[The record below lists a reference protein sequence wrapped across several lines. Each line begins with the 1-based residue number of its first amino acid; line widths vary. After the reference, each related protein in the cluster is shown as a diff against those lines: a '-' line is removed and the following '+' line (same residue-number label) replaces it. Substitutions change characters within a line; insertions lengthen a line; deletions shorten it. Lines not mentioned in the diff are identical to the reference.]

1 MLEILQL
8 SESDNEYCVVEEG
21 HTESLMLLS
30 TAACD
35 QTKKSAKSM
44 VLQVQIQG
52 QQLLCLVDSGSS
64 ACFIDSEK
72 ARLISGRCPLLKPL
86 LVKVAGGAVL
96 QCTEQI
102 PNCTWS
108 SNGHEFTDSFCIL
121 PLKSYDGIIGLDW
134 LTKNSPMIT
143 HWDMNWIAVH
153 RDGEFLVLHG
163 EGEMEVTHAIIEL
176 HIAEEETKLDK
187 PEHPPGIQNLLDQFA
202 AVFEE
207 PTGLPPSRQY
217 DHRIPLIP
225 GAQPISLRP
234 YRVAPELKK

>member
-1 MLEILQL
+1 
-8 SESDNEYCVVEEG
+8 
-21 HTESLMLLS
+21 
-30 TAACD
+30 
-35 QTKKSAKSM
+35 M

-86 LVKVAGGAVL
+86 LVKVAGGDVL

-108 SNGHEFTDSFCIL
+108 SNGHEFTDSFRIL

-143 HWDMNWIAVH
+143 HWAMNWIAVH
-153 RDGEFLVLHG
+153 RDGQFLVLHG
-163 EGEMEVTHAIIEL
+163 EG
-176 HIAEEETKLDK
+176 
-187 PEHPPGIQNLLDQFA
+187 
-202 AVFEE
+202 
-207 PTGLPPSRQY
+207 
-217 DHRIPLIP
+217 
-225 GAQPISLRP
+225 
-234 YRVAPELKK
+234 